1 MAITLDGTL
10 GITTPDLTDTSLTSG
25 RVVYAGT
32 SGNLTGG
39 ADFQFNTNGLGIG
52 AAPNTSPGGAYYN
65 LNVGTQGGGGI
76 ISGGTDTYFTNNLYI
91 TAGVN
96 YFAYTGGSSYGSYYN
111 QTGGNHTWKS
121 STAAGTGNSAATLN
135 TLMTLNNNGA
145 LALFGGASANG
156 VGITFPATQSASS
169 DANTLDD
176 YEEGNWTPTVAATT
190 TNPTVSSYPTRVGR
204 YVKIGK
210 QVTIY
215 CGIQNN
221 SSGGSGNLK
230 ITGLPFQ
237 ATSDDCT
244 FSGVSALNGDF
255 SWGTSKTGVL
265 FAVGANQSHIDVYAT
280 QNGVAQAGIPIGNF
294 NADSKYLNITLTY
307 FV

>member
-1 MAITLDGTL
+1 MASIINAATSGGLVTTADTSGILQLQTASTTAVTVTASQNVGIGTASPGARL
-10 GITTPDLTDTSLTSG
+10 GILVSGMTNQVSLGANASNSAYGSISFGASNLDTGRIGFTAGGNTDL
-25 RVVYAGT
+25 
-32 SGNLTGG
+32 NLYV
-39 ADFQFNTNGLGIG
+39 DV
-52 AAPNTSPGGAYYN
+52 P
-65 LNVGTQGGGGI
+65 
-76 ISGGTDTYFTNNLYI
+76 SGGTHQFRNATT
-91 TAGVN
+91 TMV
-96 YFAYTGGSSYGSYYN
+96 TV
-111 QTGGNHTWKS
+111 
-121 STAAGTGNSAATLN
+121 NSAGNLKTIGTISVGNATPS
-135 TLMTLNNNGA
+135 TSGA
-145 LALFGGASANG
+145 
-156 VGITFPATQSASS
+156 GITFPATQVASS

-190 TNPTVSSYPTRVGR
+190 TNPTVSSYPTRIGR

>member
-1 MAITLDGTL
+1 MVTVNSAGNLKTIGTISV
-10 GITTPDLTDTSLTSG
+10 GNATPSTSG
-25 RVVYAGT
+25 A
-32 SGNLTGG
+32 
-39 ADFQFNTNGLGIG
+39 
-52 AAPNTSPGGAYYN
+52 
-65 LNVGTQGGGGI
+65 
-76 ISGGTDTYFTNNLYI
+76 
-91 TAGVN
+91 
-96 YFAYTGGSSYGSYYN
+96 
-111 QTGGNHTWKS
+111 
-121 STAAGTGNSAATLN
+121 
-135 TLMTLNNNGA
+135 
-145 LALFGGASANG
+145 
-156 VGITFPATQSASS
+156 GITFPATQVASS